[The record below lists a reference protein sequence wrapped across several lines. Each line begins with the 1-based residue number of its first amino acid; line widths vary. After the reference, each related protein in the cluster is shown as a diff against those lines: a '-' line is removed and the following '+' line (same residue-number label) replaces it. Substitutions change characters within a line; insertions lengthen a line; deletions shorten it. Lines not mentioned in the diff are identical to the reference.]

1 MNKSSHNQDAPARES
16 FTVEDRQGFIYL
28 SYKDKDEAHVQ
39 AAMMAEECESD
50 VYVARH
56 TLH

>member
-1 MNKSSHNQDAPARES
+1 MKQQQSQSNVPRES

-28 SYKDKDEAHVQ
+28 AYKDKDEAHVQ